1 MTTLLIARH
10 GNTFEK
16 DQIAVRVGV
25 RTDMPLSSSGKAQ
38 AVNLGAYLR
47 INKIH
52 PAAVYCSNLKRT
64 QETATLALKAAGI
77 SLEPKPLSIFDE
89 IDYGPDEGKT
99 NEAIIERIGEIA
111 LRDWE
116 NMAVVPEGWLVDT
129 DQIIQYWQNF
139 AANLLVEH
147 PNDTVLVVTSNGVA
161 RFAPYLT
168 EDFFGF
174 TQHHKIKLATGAIGS
189 LTYKGGE
196 WKADYWNQVAKESEM

>member
-16 DQIAVRVGV
+16 DQTPLRVGL
-25 RTDMPLSSSGKAQ
+25 RTDMPLSSSGKTQ
-38 AVNLGAYLR
+38 AVNLGNYLQ
-47 INKIH
+47 INKIY
-52 PAAVYCSNLKRT
+52 PVVVYCSNLKRT
-64 QETATLALKAAGI
+64 QETASLALKTAGI
-77 SLEPKPLSIFDE
+77 SMEPKILSIFDE

-99 NEAIIERIGEIA
+99 NEEITNRIGEIA

-129 DQIIQYWQNF
+129 DKIIHNWQNF
-139 AANLLVEH
+139 AAGLLVTN
-147 PNDTVLVVTSNGVA
+147 PNDTVLVVTSNGIA

-168 EDFFGF
+168 DDFFGF

-189 LTYKGGE
+189 LTYKCGE
-196 WKADYWNQVAKESEM
+196 WKTDYWNQIPKE